1 MEVSTE
7 WSWLQVFSRSIDR
20 PTLVHNGTHDTQ
32 PSPRNSPLHRAAPPA
47 WPPAG
52 AFARSDFNPSPLS
65 PAPSFDG
72 KQVFLSV
79 KVGLPHDRRNCLDC
93 QREVTTILGDI
104 VAISNVKPAARS
116 LRLRR
121 GRLILSLVLCDE
133 ERNDENLI
141 PRWMLG
147 ITRSLSF
154 LFCKKIQHFW
164 L

>member
-1 MEVSTE
+1 MHYNRCVVANFQQSRRRGMKWRCRVNEVDFRCSVAVLIGPPSYITEHTTHSPHRGIHPFTARLLQRDPPQERSPGAISTP
-7 WSWLQVFSRSIDR
+7 L
-20 PTLVHNGTHDTQ
+20 
-32 PSPRNSPLHRAAPPA
+32 PSL
-47 WPPAG
+47 
-52 AFARSDFNPSPLS
+52 PS
-65 PAPSFDG
+65 PSFDG

-79 KVGLPHDRRNCLDC
+79 KVGLPHDRRKCLDC

-141 PRWMLG
+141 PR
-147 ITRSLSF
+147 
-154 LFCKKIQHFW
+154 
-164 L
+164 